1 MQTKNLASRDK
12 NFFHFYW
19 GLFPEKSTKKPL
31 PLHRL
36 SRTNHSPDRRC
47 IMQKNIIINNVRF
60 RLVPFHGQDVHP
72 VTGIAFYVNNGRGG
86 VLGVQL
92 FPNGTMRIQN
102 ANLVSTCGNGYKQEY
117 LQFKDAW
124 GRHKSIY
131 ASHAVYKAWI
141 GPIKPGLTIDHI
153 DGCTTNNDF
162 RNLRAIDG
170 KTNSRDGGFNKKLR
184 NKGICPEKVLRPYLL
199 RYFDR
204 MAEVKNS
211 VSDTKYRY
219 LTRENLF
226 HILYDPDFDL
236 NQL

>member
-1 MQTKNLASRDK
+1 
-12 NFFHFYW
+12 
-19 GLFPEKSTKKPL
+19 
-31 PLHRL
+31 
-36 SRTNHSPDRRC
+36 
-47 IMQKNIIINNVRF
+47 MQKEIFINNVRF

-86 VLGVQL
+86 VLGLRVY
-92 FPNGTMRIQN
+92 PDGHTSVCN
-102 ANLVSTCGNGYKQEY
+102 ATFTTNENSAYGYNAKRKQHY

-124 GRHKSIY
+124 GKHKSIY

-141 GPIKPGLTIDHI
+141 GPIPPGLTIDHI

-184 NKGICPEKVLRPYLL
+184 NKGISPEKVLRPYLL

-211 VSDTKYRY
+211 ISRKRY
-219 LTRENLF
+219 EALSRETLF

-236 NQL
+236 NRLIN